1 MGIDRPPERNVGS
14 RIRVKPEHADAAAA
28 VFDRE
33 GLSPIYVEQRADGA
47 VSFWFGKL
55 ADADLFR
62 AADAIPREWYAVRGV
77 VR

>member
-1 MGIDRPPERNVGS
+1 MGTDRPPERNVGA
-14 RIRVKPEHADAAAA
+14 RIRVKSEHAEAAAA

-33 GLSPIYVEQRADGA
+33 GLCPLYVEHKADGA

-55 ADADLFR
+55 GDADLFS
-62 AADAIPREWYAVRGV
+62 AADAIPREWYALRGV

>member
-1 MGIDRPPERNVGS
+1 MGTDRPPEQNVGA

-28 VFDRE
+28 AFDRE
-33 GLSPIYVEQRADGA
+33 GLSPLYVEHRADGA

-55 ADADLFR
+55 GDADISR
-62 AADAIPREWYAVRGV
+62 AADAIPREWYALRGV